1 MPELHISFFINIL
14 HTLQI
19 VLQSIRWPQQ
29 NEDSNVDSDDDV
41 PSAATVDRVTGFF
54 RTFIEEGIFALR
66 NYAVLQIW
74 KCFGKSL
81 VSRVSP
87 SSIFLFF
94 ITATPEVLRDLMKFW
109 VGWEVPCSKLNLV
122 LVESTLPTASTCF
135 ERLRLPSHYHTY
147 TALKADMM
155 LCLRSVDSGFGL
167 V

>member
-66 NYAVLQIW
+66 NYAVLQI
-74 KCFGKSL
+74 
-81 VSRVSP
+81 
-87 SSIFLFF
+87 
-94 ITATPEVLRDLMKFW
+94 
-109 VGWEVPCSKLNLV
+109 
-122 LVESTLPTASTCF
+122 
-135 ERLRLPSHYHTY
+135 
-147 TALKADMM
+147 
-155 LCLRSVDSGFGL
+155 
-167 V
+167 